1 MERFL
6 SRAAPRRERAAA
18 AAEAALARGA
28 ELARFLGE
36 DPNSKS
42 ADPNA
47 LLLTVWQFATA
58 YDAALGAL
66 RRREALARAK
76 QQQQQQAGGGG
87 GGR

>member
-1 MERFL
+1 MEPFL
-6 SRAAPRRERAAA
+6 SRARLRRERAAA
-18 AAEAALARGA
+18 EAEAALARGA

-36 DPNSKS
+36 DPAKT
-42 ADPNA
+42 DPNA

-58 YDAALGAL
+58 YDSALGAL

-76 QQQQQQAGGGG
+76 RQQQQQAGGGG

>member
-6 SRAAPRRERAAA
+6 ERAAPRRERAAA

-36 DPNSKS
+36 DPLGTDSI
-42 ADPNA
+42 A

-58 YDAALGAL
+58 YDAALGSL
-66 RRREALARAK
+66 RGREAVARAK
-76 QQQQQQAGGGG
+76 ASQQQAGGGG
-87 GGR
+87 GT

>member
-1 MERFL
+1 MGL
-6 SRAAPRRERAAA
+6 SGL
-18 AAEAALARGA
+18 LARGA